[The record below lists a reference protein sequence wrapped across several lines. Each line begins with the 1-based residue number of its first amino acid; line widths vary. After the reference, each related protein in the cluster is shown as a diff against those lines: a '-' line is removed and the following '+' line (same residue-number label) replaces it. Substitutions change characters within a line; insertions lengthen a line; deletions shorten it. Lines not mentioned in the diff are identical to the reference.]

1 MSRFTRSS
9 HFPLRRRR
17 FALES
22 LEIRRALAADALHS
36 ALALPAEGEAPVV
49 EVAPEGEP
57 IADFSL
63 LDVNPNSATANQ
75 RVSPRDFQ
83 GQMSAWYFAHAT

>member
-9 HFPLRRRR
+9 RSPLRRRR
-17 FALES
+17 FAVES
-22 LEIRRALAADALHS
+22 LEVRRALAADVLEA

-49 EVAPEGEP
+49 EIAAEGEP

-63 LDVNPNSATANQ
+63 LDVNPNSQTANQ
-75 RVSPRDFQ
+75 RISPRQFE